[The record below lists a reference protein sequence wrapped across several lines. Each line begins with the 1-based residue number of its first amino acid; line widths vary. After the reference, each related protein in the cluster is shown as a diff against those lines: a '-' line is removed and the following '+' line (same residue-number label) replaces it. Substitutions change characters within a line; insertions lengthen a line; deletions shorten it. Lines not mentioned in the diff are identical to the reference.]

1 MKILGNFV
9 NNGTIVDIH
18 DNEQVMVTPQGI
30 QSYTDKGE
38 AAPEEDVIPTSSE
51 EEEVKPAAARGRRK
65 QHLFMK
71 GDIKDEETTAR
82 MAALFT
88 GYLKSHHC
96 ESGRRMETRNENYVA
111 KAFVAFYDYWKS
123 EGCVDSTLNGR
134 ACYRFLTED
143 CHLEC
148 DTTDKNYADWIKKR
162 IETATADSKTA
173 YSVADFI
180 RNNQTL

>member
-30 QSYTDKGE
+30 QSCTDKGE

-51 EEEVKPAAARGRRK
+51 EEEVKPASGRGRRK

-96 ESGRRMETRNENYVA
+96 ESGRRMETRNENYIA

-123 EGCVDSTLNGR
+123 EGCVDSFVNGG
-134 ACYRFLTED
+134 ACYRFLNIDCALPCVVTERAYQ
-143 CHLEC
+143 
-148 DTTDKNYADWIKKR
+148 NWIKGR
-162 IETATADSKTA
+162 VEQGATDIEMESN
-173 YSVADFI
+173 VAEYMK
-180 RNNQTL
+180 NN